1 MKKTLVLF
9 LSLLFVISAFAVGFQ
24 DVKEDHWAYDYVMN
38 LVNKGVIPTDQNTF
52 NGSQALTRSDASIWL
67 TRAIM
72 YLENS
77 PMIAKAEDIERMETT
92 LKALTK
98 KVSEDPAS
106 MQALEDYK
114 ARSTRA
120 ILKLKYDVFAQIDEI
135 GKDINATNKR
145 IDALED
151 SLAADQDLMS
161 DLRNTYPDVKKA
173 AYRAKNTSDSLSQD
187 LLFLMG
193 DIDKLRNE
201 LGDLKAAPRLDTD
214 QMMVLDSIMSTYP
227 NMAKKVAVNTD
238 NIEILNQ
245 EVEAANM
252 RIDELEASS
261 GNTFLWIVAVAGLAA
276 GVAGIFLP

>member
-261 GNTFLWIVAVAGLAA
+261 GNTLLWVVAIAGLGA
-276 GVAGIFLP
+276 GIAGIFLP

>member
-1 MKKTLVLF
+1 
-9 LSLLFVISAFAVGFQ
+9 
-24 DVKEDHWAYDYVMN
+24 
-38 LVNKGVIPTDQNTF
+38 
-52 NGSQALTRSDASIWL
+52 
-67 TRAIM
+67 
-72 YLENS
+72 
-77 PMIAKAEDIERMETT
+77 METT

>member
-9 LSLLFVISAFAVGFQ
+9 LSLLFVVSAFTAGFE

-92 LKALTK
+92 VKALTK
-98 KVSEDPAS
+98 KVAEDPAS
-106 MQALEDYK
+106 MEALEDFK

-135 GKDINATNKR
+135 GKDINATNER
-145 IDALED
+145 IDGIEAAM
-151 SLAADQDLMS
+151 AADEELMA
-161 DLRNTYPDVKKA
+161 DIRNSYPDVKRA
-173 AYRAKNTSDSLSQD
+173 AYRAKNSTDSLSQD

-193 DIDKLRNE
+193 DIDSLRNE
-201 LGDLKAAPRLDTD
+201 IGDLKAAPQLNTD

-227 NMAKKVAVNTD
+227 GMAKKVAVNTD
-238 NIEILNQ
+238 NIDVLNQ

-261 GNTFLWIVAVAGLAA
+261 GNTLLWVVAIAGLGA
-276 GVAGIFLP
+276 GIAGIFLP

>member
-98 KVSEDPAS
+98 KLSEDPAS
-106 MQALEDYK
+106 KQALEDFK

-135 GKDINATNKR
+135 GKDINATNER
-145 IDALED
+145 IDALEA
-151 SLAADQDLMS
+151 SMADDEGLMS
-161 DLRNTYPDVKKA
+161 DLRNTYPDVKRA
-173 AYRAKNTSDSLSQD
+173 AYRAKNATDSLSQD
-187 LLFLMG
+187 LLLLMG
-193 DIDKLRNE
+193 DMDTLRSE
-201 LGDLKAAPRLDTD
+201 VATLKETSLSKDEI
-214 QMMVLDSIMSTYP
+214 MVLDSIMSTYP

-245 EVEAANM
+245 GVEAANM

-261 GNTFLWIVAVAGLAA
+261 GNVFLWIVAVAGLAA